1 MTPPLRPCLQPCS
14 FLPPYPAFKPRNELD
29 RIHQA
34 YFNFDPIIRTWIT
47 TLPPLI
53 GPITMPA
60 AAQPCFY
67 DLGGTRPGAP
77 EPEAG
82 GGQHPFGQR
91 RKRSTQ
97 RARARV
103 QSTASSN
110 ALGPGRHDKTKTI
123 TDVRTKP

>member
-67 DLGGTRPGAP
+67 DLGGTRPGALSLRLV
-77 EPEAG
+77 EASTLLVNG
-82 GGQHPFGQR
+82 GNVLLNAHAHAFNR
-91 RKRSTQ
+91 RHRPTHSG
-97 RARARV
+97 
-103 QSTASSN
+103 
-110 ALGPGRHDKTKTI
+110 LEGMTKQ
-123 TDVRTKP
+123 KQ